1 MENSI
6 SSFVT
11 KLIPLIETDRDGLLF
26 IDGAW
31 GTGKTHFIKTRL
43 KDLYDKNT
51 YFYISLGDFFARR
64 F

>member
-11 KLIPLIETDRDGLLF
+11 KLIPLIEDRDNLLF

-31 GTGKTHFIKTRL
+31 GTGKTHFIKTS

-51 YFYISLGDFFARR
+51 YFYISWGFLR
-64 F
+64 